1 MLILSILSDDQAI
14 EFINY
19 ANELKLDCIIE
30 VHDEE
35 ELKRAIKL
43 DYPVIGINNRNL
55 KSLEINLNNSI
66 NLNQN
71 LTNDYILIAES
82 GIKTSDDTK
91 KFNSTGI
98 YNFLIGES
106 LLKSKNKEKKIGELL
121 LNESY

>member
-30 VHDEE
+30 VHDED

-82 GIKTSDDTK
+82 GIKTSDDIK
-91 KFNSTGI
+91 KFNLTGI

-106 LLKSKNKEKKIGELL
+106 LLKSKDKEKKIGELL